1 MIFTQEETKKLLED
15 FKYGKFHHWI
25 KYEEM
30 RELLEKKE
38 SNKNKT
44 LREKW
49 QLLIKE
55 NVRPNNY
62 THFFTLTLRDGRVKN
77 GQYSTTERFGN
88 YYSIVPGI
96 QRYKKAI
103 TKFENLLRRAP
114 VTHYA
119 LVTEEGGQKGKRD
132 INLHTHGVLRYTG
145 DWDIP
150 HFAFMQPFEEW
161 GTNQGFYRLEV
172 IGDHKGRNHIKH
184 AKSGKRSAQ
193 NYLTKYLTKE
203 NNMLWHFGLFNKD
216 KEYKLKDYK
225 KIHKGDQINSKIG
238 VNSIRSNM
246 DEVQLEFEG
255 KQFLIDPNKFMKI
268 ISNKR
273 K

>member
-1 MIFTQEETKKLLED
+1 MILTQDETKKLLED

-30 RELLEKKE
+30 RELLEKKD
-38 SNKNKT
+38 NYKNKT

-49 QLLIKE
+49 QNLIKE
-55 NVRPNNY
+55 NVGDKHY
-62 THFFTLTLRDGRVKN
+62 THFFTLTLRDGRVQN
-77 GQYSTTERFGN
+77 GQYSTTERYGN
-88 YYSIVPGI
+88 YYSITPGI

-103 TKFENLLRRAP
+103 KNFENKMRRAP

-119 LVTEEGGQKGKRD
+119 LVTEEGEQKGKRD

-145 DWDIP
+145 DWETP
-150 HFAFMQPFEEW
+150 HHAFMRPFDEW
-161 GTNQGFYRLEV
+161 GANQGFYRLEV
-172 IGDHKGRNHIKH
+172 IGDHKGRNHIKY

-203 NNMLWHFGLFNKD
+203 NNMLWHFGLFNKY
-216 KEYKLKDYK
+216 KETDIRDLQKEHNGVLKTGND
-225 KIHKGDQINSKIG
+225 
-238 VNSIRSNM
+238 SIISNF
-246 DEVQLEFEG
+246 DEVEVDFEG
-255 KQFLIDPNKFMKI
+255 NKVLIDPNKFMKI
-268 ISNKR
+268 ISKKR